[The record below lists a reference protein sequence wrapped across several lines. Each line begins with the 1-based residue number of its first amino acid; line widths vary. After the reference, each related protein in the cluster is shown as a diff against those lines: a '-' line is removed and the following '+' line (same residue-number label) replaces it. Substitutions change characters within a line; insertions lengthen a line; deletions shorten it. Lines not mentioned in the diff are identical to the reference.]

1 MTTIQLKTK
10 IQNTLD
16 EIPEDVL
23 PDILDYLNMV
33 RNQSHDQ
40 AKLNNNI
47 KKILYEDKELFMRL
61 AK

>member
-1 MTTIQLKTK
+1 MTTMEVKTE

-23 PDILDYLNMV
+23 PDVLDYLNMV

-47 KKILYEDKELFMRL
+47 KKILYEDKELFKRL
-61 AK
+61 AE

>member
-1 MTTIQLKTK
+1 MTTLQLKTK

-16 EIPEDVL
+16 EIPEDIL

-33 RNQSHDQ
+33 KTQSHDQ

-47 KKILYEDKELFMRL
+47 KKILYEDRELFMRL